1 MNRYVNILTIK
12 VFDIKFE
19 INIGNPMYYFQEFK
33 ELKKGK
39 K

>member
-19 INIGNPMYYFQEFK
+19 INIGNPMWFYQEF
-33 ELKKGK
+33 KKGK

>member
-1 MNRYVNILTIK
+1 MNIYIKFITIK